1 MSSRTWQYLL
11 DHASHTAS
19 NSLYVLYSGPVS
31 RLLLPFVGSFA
42 EMRRLGANLILVCQ
56 PPLQTLI
63 TAFNSMSDPNVIAKS
78 FVDFYY
84 ASFDRNRAE
93 LAPLYKEGSMLSF
106 EGQQYAGS
114 AIVQKLVELPFQTVR
129 HQVVTIDA
137 QPSNPSAGPLLVT
150 VTGRLLVDEEQ
161 NPMHFSQ
168 TFQLVPEGT
177 SYYIFNDIFRLNYG
191 F

>member
-1 MSSRTWQYLL
+1 
-11 DHASHTAS
+11 
-19 NSLYVLYSGPVS
+19 
-31 RLLLPFVGSFA
+31 
-42 EMRRLGANLILVCQ
+42 
-56 PPLQTLI
+56 
-63 TAFNSMSDPNVIAKS
+63 MSDPNVIAKS

-93 LAPLYKEGSMLSF
+93 LAPLYVGFGLSLTIVMMLGLDSPISYYVYMFTNATPCWYVGEQKEGSMLSF